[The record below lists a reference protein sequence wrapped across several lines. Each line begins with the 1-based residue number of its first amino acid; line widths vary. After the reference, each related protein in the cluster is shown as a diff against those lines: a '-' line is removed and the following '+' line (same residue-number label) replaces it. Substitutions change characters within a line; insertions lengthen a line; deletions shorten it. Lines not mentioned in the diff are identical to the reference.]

1 MTKDE
6 VLFQRRL
13 IDLANLADRRSMI
26 MFSDFLNLNELNI
39 YHSSKKELAFVTCR
53 LFGGYETAERPMI
66 AFIPDALYYDWS
78 YPIKCIQIAP
88 AYPKFADT
96 ISHRDVLGALMNLG
110 IAREKLGDILIK
122 DNKAYL
128 FVKREIADYIAEEL
142 QQVCHTIV
150 HCVLEEP
157 SAMAVE
163 PELKEFEKI
172 VASNRLD
179 SVIAAMSGKSRSQSV
194 VLIQSGKIFINGA
207 ESLHNTYLCKQN
219 DVISIRGTGKFIF
232 DGEIGTTKKS
242 KMKIRFRQYI

>member
-1 MTKDE
+1 
-6 VLFQRRL
+6 
-13 IDLANLADRRSMI
+13 
-26 MFSDFLNLNELNI
+26 
-39 YHSSKKELAFVTCR
+39 
-53 LFGGYETAERPMI
+53 
-66 AFIPDALYYDWS
+66 
-78 YPIKCIQIAP
+78 
-88 AYPKFADT
+88 
-96 ISHRDVLGALMNLG
+96 MNLG

-179 SVIAAMSGKSRSQSV
+179 SVITAMSGKSRSQSV

-207 ESLHNTYLCKQN
+207 ECLHNTYLCKQN

-242 KMKIRFRQYI
+242 KMKIHFRQYVS

>member
-1 MTKDE
+1 MLQKRLVE
-6 VLFQRRL
+6 LSRIAYQRG
-13 IDLANLADRRSMI
+13 IVT
-26 MFSDFLNLNELNI
+26 FSDFLNLNELNI
-39 YHSSKKELAFVTCR
+39 LHTTPKDQFLCR
-53 LFGGYETAERPMI
+53 YETFGGYNLAERQI
-66 AFIPDALYYDWS
+66 AAFLPDALYYEWS
-78 YPIKCIQIAP
+78 YPIKCIEIAP

-207 ESLHNTYLCKQN
+207 ECLHNTYLCKQN

-242 KMKIRFRQYI
+242 KMKIRFRQYV

>member
-1 MTKDE
+1 MNEQELCKK
-6 VLFQRRL
+6 RL
-13 IDLANLADRRSMI
+13 LDLSRQADRKGI
-26 MFSDFLNLNELNI
+26 VLFSDFLNLNELNI
-39 YHSSKKELAFVTCR
+39 YHQCESEFATKTES
-53 LFGGYETAERPMI
+53 FGGVSYAERQII
-66 AFIPDALYYDWS
+66 AFIPDALYYEWS
-78 YPIKCIQIAP
+78 YPIKCIEIAP

-207 ESLHNTYLCKQN
+207 ECLHNTYLCKQN

-242 KMKIRFRQYI
+242 KMKIRFRQYV

>member
-1 MTKDE
+1 MMQDE
-6 VLFQRRL
+6 QLIKKRFLDLFQQAQRKG
-13 IDLANLADRRSMI
+13 IVC
-26 MFSDFLNLNELNI
+26 FSDFLTLNEQNILNSCAGSLGI
-39 YHSSKKELAFVTCR
+39 TYELS
-53 LFGGYETAERPMI
+53 GGCFYAERQI
-66 AFIPDALYYDWS
+66 AAFLPDALYYEWS
-78 YPIKCIQIAP
+78 YPIKCIEIAP

-110 IAREKLGDILIK
+110 IAREKLGDILLK

-207 ESLHNTYLCKQN
+207 ECLHNTYLCKQN

>member
-1 MTKDE
+1 
-6 VLFQRRL
+6 
-13 IDLANLADRRSMI
+13 
-26 MFSDFLNLNELNI
+26 
-39 YHSSKKELAFVTCR
+39 
-53 LFGGYETAERPMI
+53 
-66 AFIPDALYYDWS
+66 
-78 YPIKCIQIAP
+78 
-88 AYPKFADT
+88 
-96 ISHRDVLGALMNLG
+96 MNLG

-128 FVKREIADYIAEEL
+128 FAKREIADYIAEEL
-142 QQVCHTIV
+142 QQVRHTIV
-150 HCVLEEP
+150 RCVLEEP

-207 ESLHNTYLCKQN
+207 ECLHNTYLCKQN

-242 KMKIRFRQYI
+242 KMKIRFRQYV

>member
-1 MTKDE
+1 
-6 VLFQRRL
+6 
-13 IDLANLADRRSMI
+13 
-26 MFSDFLNLNELNI
+26 
-39 YHSSKKELAFVTCR
+39 
-53 LFGGYETAERPMI
+53 MI
-66 AFIPDALYYDWS
+66 AFLPDALYYEWS
-78 YPIKCIQIAP
+78 YPIKCIEIAP

-96 ISHRDVLGALMNLG
+96 NSHRDVLGALMNLG

-207 ESLHNTYLCKQN
+207 ECLHNTYLCKQN

-242 KMKIRFRQYI
+242 KMKIRFRQYV